1 MFVLHMFWMEH
12 MEPRETQVWSR
23 AFTAVSTQL
32 CPAYPAPCARWS
44 PCWDH
49 RRHRV
54 RPATTFHRPWRP
66 WNGPCWGRWPMW
78 WMRSRSS
85 CRKSC
90 SKRPCSCRCWD
101 PFSNA
106 VMPWSRTYIRN
117 WLVLWNMIFIFPYTV
132 LGIIIP
138 TDFHI
143 FQRGR
148 YTTSQEN
155 SEWTN
160 SECAE
165 FGVLLDI
172 QRAGVGQMFQP
183 CGTAA
188 AGLRFEYFRVLILF
202 LSSSFWEQMHVSTMV
217 MGLPSQLN
225 CIFLFGPDGASW
237 SNHWLNFPFWNMS
250 ISRVTFLFWLSN
262 HLVHCEL
269 GDIPNSVTVV
279 NFPATSLLHPYNTFM
294 SNWPMIFTW
303 IWIVMNISLNDIPK
317 KDYCKPLCTPIISLI
332 DYIGS
337 WLMSPFAH
345 LFLPVY
351 VWTFAQQTDI
361 IWVQE
366 PMGFLNGSCI
376 FLLKSKIVHSC
387 VGSLQYC
394 KNTHNII

>member
-44 PCWDH
+44 RCWDPRDH
-49 RRHRV
+49 QV

-117 WLVLWNMIFIFPYTV
+117 WLVLWNMNFMTFHIFHYFSIQLGMSSSQLTFIIFIFFRGV
-132 LGIIIP
+132 GIP
-138 TDFHI
+138 W
-143 FQRGR
+143 

-165 FGVLLDI
+165 FGILLDL

-183 CGTAA
+183 CGTAV
-188 AGLRFEYFRVLILF
+188 AGLRFEDFRVL
-202 LSSSFWEQMHVSTMV
+202 
-217 MGLPSQLN
+217 PSGYL
-225 CIFLFGPDGASW
+225 
-237 SNHWLNFPFWNMS
+237 
-250 ISRVTFLFWLSN
+250 T
-262 HLVHCEL
+262 
-269 GDIPNSVTVV
+269 
-279 NFPATSLLHPYNTFM
+279 
-294 SNWPMIFTW
+294 
-303 IWIVMNISLNDIPK
+303 
-317 KDYCKPLCTPIISLI
+317 
-332 DYIGS
+332 
-337 WLMSPFAH
+337 
-345 LFLPVY
+345 
-351 VWTFAQQTDI
+351 
-361 IWVQE
+361 
-366 PMGFLNGSCI
+366 
-376 FLLKSKIVHSC
+376 
-387 VGSLQYC
+387 
-394 KNTHNII
+394 